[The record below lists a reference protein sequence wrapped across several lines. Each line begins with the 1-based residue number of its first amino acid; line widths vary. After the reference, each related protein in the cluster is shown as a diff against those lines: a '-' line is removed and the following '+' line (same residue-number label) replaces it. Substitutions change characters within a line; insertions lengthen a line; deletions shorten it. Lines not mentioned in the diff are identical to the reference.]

1 MQSARWIEDV
11 FPAIQQPE
19 MCWSVWGPNKT
30 LDQFNNVQE
39 IWDIFANGERIAVNV
54 DGTET
59 HMKPPL
65 KLVEQFFKHK
75 WRTSD
80 LKQVRKLARSR
91 QCFTHVSDSRRSKI

>member
-1 MQSARWIEDV
+1 M

-39 IWDIFANGERIAVNV
+39 IWDIFANGERIAVNL

-80 LKQVRKLARSR
+80 LKQVWKLARSP